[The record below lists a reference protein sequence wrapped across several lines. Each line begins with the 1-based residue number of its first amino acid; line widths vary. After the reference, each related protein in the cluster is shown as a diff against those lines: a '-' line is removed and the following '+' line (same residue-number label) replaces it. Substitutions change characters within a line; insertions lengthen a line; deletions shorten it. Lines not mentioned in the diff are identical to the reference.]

1 MTLMVLSRSGGRVLA
16 GLALASILSACNS
29 DHSLMPTP
37 AIYVGEGAKPMFESA
52 SANHSANNIDLLY
65 VTDRAPIIAPDG
77 SLSYGVDRSRYMSFG
92 SLTVDIDGAPSDP
105 PTRPQLRFS
114 SINRIG
120 SFPSTPYDIEPTR
133 AGYLRAPD
141 VVSAHES
148 AVASLQAEVGRRLA
162 QSKRKEI
169 IFFIHGY
176 NTTFEDAAY
185 TTGKIAHFLGG
196 EFVTIMLSWPAG
208 GSKGLMM
215 GYNVDRESGE
225 FAVPDMKKAIR
236 AIATA
241 KGVEKVHFIA
251 HSRGTDVL
259 ASALQQLGIET
270 YVAQSSLSARLKV
283 ANIVLFAPDIDVDV
297 ASSKIFDVASDP
309 DLSYGS
315 GKKPKGSFPQG
326 DLHLTVY
333 SSPND
338 KALDASQIMFGSI
351 MRLGQLNPKERDPNE
366 VAKAPQDIG
375 LADFIEYEGD
385 GGSFGHAYFLSDPNV
400 NADLVGLIRYGLKAG
415 DPRRPIAEIKR
426 PFWLLVSKQTASQ

>member
-1 MTLMVLSRSGGRVLA
+1 
-16 GLALASILSACNS
+16 
-29 DHSLMPTP
+29 
-37 AIYVGEGAKPMFESA
+37 
-52 SANHSANNIDLLY
+52 
-65 VTDRAPIIAPDG
+65 
-77 SLSYGVDRSRYMSFG
+77 
-92 SLTVDIDGAPSDP
+92 
-105 PTRPQLRFS
+105 
-114 SINRIG
+114 
-120 SFPSTPYDIEPTR
+120 
-133 AGYLRAPD
+133 
-141 VVSAHES
+141 
-148 AVASLQAEVGRRLA
+148 
-162 QSKRKEI
+162 
-169 IFFIHGY
+169 
-176 NTTFEDAAY
+176 
-185 TTGKIAHFLGG
+185 
-196 EFVTIMLSWPAG
+196 MLSWPAG

-400 NADLVGLIRYGLKAG
+400 NADFVGLIRYGLKAG